1 METERTM
8 ATHTFA
14 ADELQKALKMPKER
28 KKRIGANVDIETEKY
43 VNNYIEFVLKQM
55 EQAIHM
61 GSGPIIF
68 IEQEI
73 DCSKYVPGSSF
84 VCDSI
89 IISGGVLHIILLD
102 LDSVKDMVFHVEGNA
117 KLKLC
122 ARAALDMFDGCEH
135 NIDVVTISVH
145 QPQHNRAST
154 HTVFKESIYQWA
166 EEVLAPKKQKEQ
178 PQQAAQCNSLTEA
191 DFLAELQPIAAL
203 LAKKNKDYGNSYAK
217 LRNEY
222 GTVAF
227 HIRLADKLSRLKQ
240 VDGNGVLVSDESA
253 IDTIRDII
261 GYCALELVYRK
272 GGN

>member
-1 METERTM
+1 MRAETTM

-14 ADELQKALKMPKER
+14 ADELQKALKMPRGR
-28 KKRIGANVDIETEKY
+28 KKQIGTNIDAETEEY
-43 VNNYIEFVLKQM
+43 VNNYVEFVLKQI
-55 EQAIHM
+55 EQAMHI
-61 GSGPIIF
+61 GPDPIIF
-68 IEQEI
+68 IEQGI

-89 IISGGVLHIILLD
+89 LISGGVLHMIFLNFD
-102 LDSVKDMVFHVEGNA
+102 VVKDMVFHVEGNA

-122 ARAALDMFDGCEH
+122 ARAALDMFDGEYS
-135 NIDVVTISVH
+135 IDVVTISVH
-145 QPQHNRAST
+145 QPQHQRVST

-166 EEVLAPKKQKEQ
+166 EEVLIPKGRKEQ
-178 PQQAAQCNSLTEA
+178 LQQVAQCNPLTEK

-203 LAKKNKDYGNSYAK
+203 LAKKNRDYGNSYAV
-217 LRNEY
+217 LRDEY

-240 VDGNGVLVSDESA
+240 VDGNGTLVLDESA